1 MPMFKR
7 SLGLVASLVMVA
19 AACGGTDDATPTTAA
34 NASTA
39 APISID
45 VAGNPAAYC
54 AALQSMFESQ
64 PAGTFTSNQ
73 VDSEFI
79 VYAEAIE
86 AAMQHAPSDQA
97 DALRN
102 LAEFVRDTAVD
113 PTAEGTAERAF
124 ALVGAMFAINTH
136 AEQECGIDVEA
147 LASTNTVEAPP
158 IRTDVEIDA
167 GSIDAANAGV
177 PAGIDIS
184 FESVATAGE
193 YPVLAV
199 VPVGWD
205 MEEFFGFTFEPPE
218 DSDLGFFTEIRFGD
232 GCDGICAPK
241 DWTVIMDDLE
251 SGPFSMLSGKGTVL
265 VDETLTNPTGRLV
278 VYEDPDAFS
287 PIVVVAARWSEAADR
302 YFKCEANLDDGDEAL
317 WVAMAAACEASVPLW
332 IPVD

>member
-1 MPMFKR
+1 MRMYKR
-7 SLGLVASLVMVA
+7 SLGIAVGLAMVA
-19 AACGGTDDATPTTAA
+19 VACGGGGATPTTVA

-39 APISID
+39 APTSVD
-45 VAGNPAAYC
+45 VAGDPAAYC
-54 AALQSMFESQ
+54 VALQNMFETQ

-73 VDSEFI
+73 IDSEFTA
-79 VYAEAIE
+79 YAEAIE
-86 AAMQHAPSDQA
+86 TAAQNAPADQA

-113 PTAEGTAERAF
+113 PTADGTAERAF
-124 ALVGAMFAINTH
+124 ALVGAMLSISSY

-147 LASTNTVEAPP
+147 LESANTIEAPP

-177 PAGIDIS
+177 PVGIDLS
-184 FESVATAGE
+184 FESVETGGE

-199 VPVGWD
+199 APIGWE

-218 DSDLGFFTEIRFGD
+218 DSDLGFFTQIRVGD
-232 GCDGICAPK
+232 GCDGICAPQ
-241 DWTVIMDDLE
+241 DWTAIMDDLE
-251 SGPFSMLSGKGTVL
+251 TGPFSLLSGEGTVL
-265 VDETLTNPTGRLV
+265 VDKALANPTGRLV
-278 VYEDPDAFS
+278 VYEDPDAFN
-287 PIVVVAARWSEAADR
+287 PVVVVAARWSEAADR